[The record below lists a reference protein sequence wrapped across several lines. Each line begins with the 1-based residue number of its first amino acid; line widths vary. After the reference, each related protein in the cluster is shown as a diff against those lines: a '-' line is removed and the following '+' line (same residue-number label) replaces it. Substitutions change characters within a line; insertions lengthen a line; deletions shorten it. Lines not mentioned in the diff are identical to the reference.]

1 MMKIMWMVVM
11 GCPVSFLFAAAHA
24 EPATR
29 MILSVGQVEKAPSL
43 PVEIVKMVQPAIQ
56 LVAAYQS
63 RSDVFPSTTP
73 LPQTLTE
80 LPDVVSAL
88 VGFWDSDIP
97 SLCEKNF
104 IEPIDAVFEELGL
117 DPKEILPPDI
127 YNAVTWQ
134 GKVWALP
141 YRVETFVLKYQE
153 DTFKRVGVEPAFESW
168 DAMLAVAEKLSRAA
182 FPGTQISGFSP
193 VKMPDDQFGTFLIS
207 VAMDVP
213 GDSAVNLSQ
222 LLSRYQERKVIVPD
236 NFNWRDPVHDAGIRY
251 ILSRVL
257 TVGRDV
263 RIAPIPAALL
273 PGMPQTIRP
282 LGLMECFAVRKNTPE
297 KTAAARNFL
306 KTILSKEGQLAL
318 MQATA
323 LDKIQKDTLFRHV
336 PVFRHVLDS
345 AEFSEIAART
355 PAYKTLAECCTN
367 ARFAPANK
375 SVTGP
380 VLEAVLG
387 RTKEVRAYIRST
399 GDRSSGFFKLAEPLE
414 IQGTGKATS
423 TPNTSRY

>member
-1 MMKIMWMVVM
+1 MKKAICMVAL
-11 GCPVSFLFAAAHA
+11 GCFVSFLFAAARA
-24 EPATR
+24 EPATP
-29 MILSVGQVEKAPSL
+29 MVLSVGQVEKAPSL
-43 PVEIVKMVQPAIQ
+43 PADVVKMVQPAIQ
-56 LVAAYQS
+56 LVPAYQS

-73 LPQTLTE
+73 LPKTLTE

-88 VGFWDSDIP
+88 VGFWDNDIA

-127 YNAVTWQ
+127 YNAVAWQ
-134 GKVWALP
+134 GKIWALP
-141 YRVETFVLKYQE
+141 YRIETFVLKYQA
-153 DTFKRVGVEPAFESW
+153 DTFKRVGVEPVFETW
-168 DAMLAVAEKLSRAA
+168 DEMLAVAEKLSRGA
-182 FPGTQISGFSP
+182 FPDTQISGFSP
-193 VKMPDDQFGTFLIS
+193 VKMPDDQFGSFLIG

-251 ILSRVL
+251 ILSRAL

-263 RIAPIPAALL
+263 RIAPIPATLM
-273 PGMPQTIRP
+273 PGMPETIRP

-318 MQATA
+318 VNATA

-345 AEFSEIAART
+345 AEFSEIAVRT

-375 SVTGP
+375 TVTGP
-380 VLEAVLG
+380 VLEAILA
-387 RTKEVRAYIRST
+387 RTKEVTSYIRST
-399 GDRSSGFFKLAEPLE
+399 GDRSSGFFKLAEPL
-414 IQGTGKATS
+414 QVQAASKAAGS
-423 TPNTSRY
+423 PDVSRY